1 MKFSR
6 QSGSASTKKSST
18 KFGKSRTQANVA
30 GYEKRKAQKAKSATT
45 TSDLYEHIPEK
56 SRRSKVNLDLDRNEA
71 MEYGTG
77 IDGASEEEREGLRA
91 RLIGEGMD
99 DEEIASEDDEEID
112 SDAAFE
118 ESDEERFAGFFSS
131 KVSLACELLTILEC
145 SFENRNLNLRR
156 SKNLKLLCGLQRL
169 TLTRMKT
176 KTYDQT
182 AVMTATKRRRRK
194 ETTTNLSTCS
204 TFSTGK
210 AT

>member
-30 GYEKRKAQKAKSATT
+30 GYEKRKARKAKSATT
-45 TSDLYEHIPEK
+45 TSDLYEHIQEK
-56 SRRSKVNLDLDRNEA
+56 SRRSKVTLDLDRNEA
-71 MEYGTG
+71 MEFGGG
-77 IDGASEEEREGLRA
+77 IDDANEEEREGLRA

-131 KVSLACELLTILEC
+131 KVSLG
-145 SFENRNLNLRR
+145 LRVTQ
-156 SKNLKLLCGLQRL
+156 K
-169 TLTRMKT
+169 
-176 KTYDQT
+176 YWH
-182 AVMTATKRRRRK
+182 AH
-194 ETTTNLSTCS
+194 
-204 TFSTGK
+204 
-210 AT
+210 